1 MISRPVELSV
11 RSARAM
17 DTVDL
22 TQVAN
27 QLGTAVLKA
36 SSGVVVK
43 ATGELAGPEGEA
55 KLATL
60 LQLLQHLAKRPERVR
75 MADGSEG
82 AVMLPCRSSSTA
94 ERFGEALMRTN
105 CRTRA

>member
-1 MISRPVELSV
+1 MLASHIAPGASNSVPV
-11 RSARAM
+11 ARAM
-17 DTVDL
+17 DAVDL

-43 ATGELAGPEGEA
+43 ATGELAGPDGEA

-60 LQLLQHLAKRPERVR
+60 LQLLQVR
-75 MADGSEG
+75 EV
-82 AVMLPCRSSSTA
+82 AVIQLCNHAYSLLLELST
-94 ERFGEALMRTN
+94 
-105 CRTRA
+105 C

>member
-1 MISRPVELSV
+1 
-11 RSARAM
+11 M

-60 LQLLQHLAKRPERVR
+60 LQLLQVC
-75 MADGSEG
+75 
-82 AVMLPCRSSSTA
+82 AVAVIQL
-94 ERFGEALMRTN
+94 
-105 CRTRA
+105 